1 MYGWRWFKRMGETL
15 TPSSILVVK
24 VGGRLVEGEVLDAIL
39 EDLKTLYGKTG
50 LVFVHGGADIV
61 TEVAQQMGK
70 EQKFIVSPDGMRSRY
85 TDRETMEIYAMVM
98 AGKVNKQLV
107 ASFQAKGM
115 KAVGLSG
122 ADGMLLKA
130 ERKKKLIV
138 LDERG
143 RKVAIDGGY
152 TGKIREVN
160 RELLLSLLGAGYV
173 PVVAPI
179 AIDDEHNLLNVD
191 SDRAAAYLAG
201 ALKAG
206 RLIYCTDVE
215 GVILDGKPVK
225 KLIAFEAEEELPRI
239 GHGMKR
245 KVYAALEALNM
256 GVSEVII
263 TYGLGE
269 KPVISALEHKV
280 GTLIVP

>member
-1 MYGWRWFKRMGETL
+1 MGEAL
-15 TPSSILVVK
+15 SSILLVK
-24 VGGRLVEGEVLDAIL
+24 VGGRLVREGGVPEVIL
-39 EDLKTLYGKTG
+39 EDLKGLCKDRS

-61 TEVAQQMGK
+61 TEVAERMGK
-70 EQKFIVSPDGMRSRY
+70 KQKFIVSPDGMRSRY

-98 AGKVNKQLV
+98 AGKINKQLV

-130 ERKKKLIV
+130 ERKKKLVI

-152 TGKIREVN
+152 TGRIREVN
-160 RELLLSLLGAGYV
+160 GGLLLNLLRENYV

-179 AIDDEHNLLNVD
+179 AIDDEYNLVNVD

-201 ALKAG
+201 ALKASC
-206 RLIYCTDVE
+206 IVYCTDVE
-215 GVILDGKPVK
+215 GVILDGKRVE
-225 KLIAFEAEEELPRI
+225 KLTVFEAEEELPRI

-256 GVSEVII
+256 GVGEVII

-269 KPVISALEHKV
+269 KPVSSALERKV